1 MRTSPTR
8 IMGRRV
14 AAWLIDAVVAG
25 GAVWV
30 VFFLVADKV
39 PSDAVTDSSSQAHFT
54 LNGESWQLEGA
65 AATLFLTVS
74 LAASLFY
81 WGVLPGMTG
90 WTPGKR
96 LLGLRLVRADGSPPG
111 AGKGVVRS
119 LLWVVD
125 GFPYFLPGLIGFIV
139 AMSTPRRQR
148 VGDQVARTFVV
159 RAGEA
164 PESEERPLA
173 SDAAPRSA
181 PAGWYA
187 DPRGEQRLR
196 YWDGEGWTAHVA
208 P

>member
-1 MRTSPTR
+1 
-8 IMGRRV
+8 MGRRI
-14 AAWLIDAVVAG
+14 AAWLLDALLAG

-39 PSDAVTDSSSQAHFT
+39 PSDAVTDSSSHANFT
-54 LNGESWQLEGA
+54 LNGDSWQLQGA
-65 AATLFLTVS
+65 AATLFLTLS
-74 LAASLFY
+74 LAAPLLY

-96 LLGLRLVRADGSPPG
+96 LLGLRLVRADGSLPG
-111 AGKGVVRS
+111 AGRGVVRG
-119 LLWVVD
+119 LFWAVD
-125 GFPYFLPGLIGFIV
+125 GFPYFLPGLVGFVV
-139 AMSTPRRQR
+139 AMSSSRRQR

-159 RAGEA
+159 RAGSA

-173 SDAAPRSA
+173 PDAAPGTA
-181 PAGWYA
+181 AAGWYA

-196 YWDGEGWTAHVA
+196 YWDGQGWTAHVA